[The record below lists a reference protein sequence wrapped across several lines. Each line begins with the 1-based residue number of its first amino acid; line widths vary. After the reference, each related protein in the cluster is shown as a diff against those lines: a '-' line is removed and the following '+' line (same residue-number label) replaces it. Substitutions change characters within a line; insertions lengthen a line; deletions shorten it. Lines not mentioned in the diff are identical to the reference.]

1 MTAVDHRAR
10 PLTILGA
17 TGSIGLSTLSVAKH
31 LGIPVHALTANSK
44 VDELVR
50 LAREHR
56 PAVAVIGDEAHLPQL
71 RAGLAGTGIRAEAGA
86 EALSQVSSDPAVGA
100 VVTAI
105 VGAAGLPAT
114 LAAVRAGKRVCIANK
129 EPLVMAGGLIMA
141 EAKAH
146 GATILPV
153 DSEHSAI
160 FQCLEGHHDTEVTQL
175 ILTASGGPF
184 RTVRDLSQV
193 TRDQALKHPTWTM
206 GPKITIDSATLM
218 NKSLEIIE
226 AAWLFGLPPERIR
239 VLIHPQSVI
248 HSMVSYVDGS
258 VIAQLGLPDMRT
270 PIQYALTWPRHV
282 PGEVAA
288 PDFARLAS
296 LTFEEPDLVR
306 FPSLGMA
313 YAAAKA
319 GGLAPTV
326 MNAANEVAVATF
338 LAGRST
344 FLDIFRTVEKAL
356 TAAPCLLKPSLAD
369 IVAADAETRARLA
382 G

>member
-1 MTAVDHRAR
+1 MTAVDHCAR

-56 PAVAVIGDEAHLPQL
+56 PTVAVIGDAAHLPQL
-71 RAGLAGTGIRAEAGA
+71 RAGLNGTGIRAEAGA
-86 EALSQVSSDPAVGA
+86 DALSQVSSDPAVGA

-160 FQCLEGHHDTEVTQL
+160 FQCLEGHHDAEVTQL

-313 YAAAKA
+313 YAAAKM
-319 GGLAPTV
+319 GGIAPTV
-326 MNAANEVAVATF
+326 MNAANEVAVAAF

-344 FLDIFRTVEKAL
+344 FLDIFRTVEQAL
-356 TAAPCLLKPSLAD
+356 TTAPRLLMPSLAD
-369 IVAADAETRARLA
+369 IVAADIETRARLA